1 MANNAPMA
9 ATPQHSSPSHLSLV
23 VKTVELHLPADFELI
38 KHLPTN
44 GTAFIR
50 DGEGLVGLGVRA
62 VLSATGEQRMDSLAE
77 QWAQLVG
84 RATISDPTPGP
95 GRGLLA
101 FGSIAF
107 DATSKAASTLTVPHQ
122 ILGYKDGRAWL
133 TTIETNDFVPPAQLG
148 PEWLASEYPVRKVQ
162 LENGAQSASG
172 FMQSVDAAL
181 ANIDAGKAEK
191 IVLARDLTAQ
201 VAVDFDPRYAL
212 AGLAHRYPSCWTYWV
227 NGTFGASPE
236 LLVRV
241 FHKQVSARVLAG
253 TAARGT
259 DPGIDRAIATALTNS
274 VKNRHEHSLAVQSLL
289 AALEPFC
296 ANLDSDS
303 EPFSLA
309 LPNLWHLAS
318 DVQGLLRDNATV
330 LQLANALHPT
340 AAVAGTPT
348 QAAQAIIRQ
357 LEPFDRG
364 CYAGPVGWIGA
375 DGDGEW
381 AIALRGATVANGT
394 LTAYAGCGI
403 VDGSNAAAELA
414 ETDLKF
420 KPITQALLGE

>member
-1 MANNAPMA
+1 MPTGALPV
-9 ATPQHSSPSHLSLV
+9 PKLW
-23 VKTVELHLPADFELI
+23 VKTVELHLPSDFQLS
-38 KHLPTN
+38 KHLPQN
-44 GTAFIR
+44 GTAFLR
-50 DGEGLVGLGVRA
+50 DGEGLVGLGKRA
-62 VLSATGEQRMDSLAE
+62 TLSATGAHRMTLLAQ
-77 QWAQLVG
+77 QWTEIVAS
-84 RATISDPTPGP
+84 ATVEDPTPGP

-107 DATSKAASTLTVPHQ
+107 DAQSAVASTLTVPHQ

-133 TTIETNDFVPPAQLG
+133 TTIETQDFVASSELSS
-148 PEWLASEYPVRKVQ
+148 EWNPNGYAVRKVQ
-162 LENGAQSASG
+162 LEAGAQSGAG
-172 FMQSVDAAL
+172 FMQSVESAL
-181 ANIDAGKAEK
+181 TAIDEGTVEK
-191 IVLARDLTAQ
+191 VVLARDLAAQ
-201 VAVDFDPRYAL
+201 VGVDFDPRYAL
-212 AGLAHRYPSCWTYWV
+212 ERLGHSYPSCWTYWV
-227 NGTFGASPE
+227 NGAFGASPE

-259 DPGIDRAIATALTNS
+259 DPGIDRAISTALLNS
-274 VKNRHEHSLAVQSLL
+274 AKNRHEHSLAVQSLL
-289 AALEPFC
+289 GTLEPFC
-296 ANLDSDS
+296 VNLDSDS

-318 DVQGLLRDNATV
+318 DVQGLLKQDASV
-330 LQLANALHPT
+330 IQLANALHPT

-348 QAAQAIIRQ
+348 GAAQDLIRD

-381 AIALRGATVANGT
+381 AIALRGATIIDGR
-394 LTAYAGCGI
+394 LTAFAGCGI
-403 VDGSNAAAELA
+403 VDGSNPAAELA
-414 ETDLKF
+414 ETELKF

>member
-1 MANNAPMA
+1 MTRSEPS
-9 ATPQHSSPSHLSLV
+9 ATVLPQLF
-23 VKTVELHLPADFELI
+23 VKTVELHLPPNFELI
-38 KHLPTN
+38 AHLPEN
-44 GTAFIR
+44 GTAFVR
-50 DGEGLVGLGVRA
+50 DGEGLVGRGMRA
-62 VLSATGEQRMDSLAE
+62 TLTATGPNRITSLAE
-77 QWAQLVG
+77 QWQRLVAS
-84 RATISDPTPGP
+84 ATVTDATPGP

-107 DATSKAASTLTVPHQ
+107 NASSKAASTLTVPHQ
-122 ILGYKDGRAWL
+122 ILGFKDGRAWL
-133 TTIETNDFVPPAQLG
+133 TTIETEDFSAPTKLDQAWLG
-148 PEWLASEYPVRKVQ
+148 LVYPTSRVL
-162 LENGAQSASG
+162 LESGSQSGAG
-172 FMQSVDAAL
+172 FMQSVDLAL
-181 ANIDAGKAEK
+181 ASIASGAVEK

-201 VAVDFDPRYAL
+201 VGQTFDPRYAL
-212 AGLAHRYPSCWTYWV
+212 ASLSARYPSCWTYWA
-227 NGTFGASPE
+227 NGAFGASPE

-241 FHKQVSARVLAG
+241 DHKQVSARVLAG

-274 VKNRHEHSLAVQSLL
+274 AKNRHEHSLAVQSLL
-289 AALEPFC
+289 TALEPFC
-296 ANLDSDS
+296 SKLDSDQ

-318 DVQGLLRDNATV
+318 DVQGVLKENANV

-348 QAAQAIIRQ
+348 DQAQKLIQ
-357 LEPFDRG
+357 KLEPFDRG

-381 AIALRGATVANGT
+381 AIALRGATLIDGT

-403 VDGSNAAAELA
+403 VDGSNPTAELA